1 MKVTLDL
8 DKLLEE
14 GTISQAEY
22 DKFSQLSARGT
33 AALAFNVLVGF
44 GVIAVSGATLAL
56 LPTPT
61 TAIAL
66 GLVICAGGI
75 ALVYAR
81 HEQWMVLA
89 NICVVVGALLFGG
102 GVINAGAGSV
112 GSFLLVAAAF
122 AATGIFARSS
132 LLTVFA
138 VLALSS
144 SLGAR
149 ADYFHA
155 TYFLGIQEPT
165 LTVALFTIFSV
176 AAYQLSKRLAP
187 DYQGIAIAASR
198 TGVFLVNF
206 GFWIGSLWGDR
217 KVGGE
222 TVIPDW
228 LFASLWAIALIAG
241 GVWAWKRNRRWL
253 VNVVAVFGGIHFYTQ
268 WFERLG
274 ASAETVLIAGLLAL
288 GFALGLRAL
297 NARLGTEA

>member
-1 MKVTLDL
+1 MKVTIDL

-14 GTISQAEY
+14 GKISQAEY
-22 DKFSQLSARGT
+22 DKFTQFSARGT
-33 AALAFNVLVGF
+33 AALAFNILIGF

-66 GLVICAGGI
+66 GLVICAAGI

-81 HEQWMVLA
+81 YEQWMVLA

-102 GVINAGAGSV
+102 GIIKAGEGSV

-122 AATGIFARSS
+122 AGAGVLARSW
-132 LLTVFA
+132 LLTVLA

-144 SLGAR
+144 CLGAR
-149 ADYFHA
+149 TGYLHA

-165 LTVALFTIFSV
+165 LTVLLFTIFSIGT
-176 AAYQLSKRLAP
+176 YQLSKRLAA

-217 KVGGE
+217 KQGGE
-222 TVIPDW
+222 IVIADW
-228 LFASLWAIALIAG
+228 VFAGLWAIALIAA

-288 GFALGLRAL
+288 GFAIGLRAL
-297 NARLGTEA
+297 NARLGREA